1 MKKQNY
7 FIAVEGGEGTGK
19 STFVKLFA
27 EELRK
32 KGYEVITTREPGGTK
47 LGEKIRNLILENESP
62 YLVESMLFAAARQ
75 DHIIRVIEPALC
87 SENPTIVICDRYIL
101 SNQVYQGYIYNGV
114 EGAGLQMRLNEFC
127 GGVIK
132 PDLTFLLD
140 CDPQIGLNRIQ
151 KNSREKNRFDE
162 MALAQHKKVREG
174 FLRMLDH
181 GTGYVLDASGDDP
194 NFVVAAA
201 LDKFNEK
208 VKENTL

>member
-19 STFVKLFA
+19 STFVKLLA
-27 EELRK
+27 EELKK
-32 KGYEVITTREPGGTK
+32 KGYEVITTREPGGTE

-62 YLVESMLFAAARQ
+62 YLVESMLFAASRQ

-87 SENPTIVICDRYIL
+87 NEKPTIIICDRYIL
-101 SNQVYQGYIYNGV
+101 SNQVYQGYFYNGV
-114 EGAGLQMRLNEFC
+114 EGASQQMKLNEFC
-127 GGVIK
+127 GGIIK

-162 MALAQHKKVREG
+162 MALTQHKKVREG

-181 GTGYVLDASGDDP
+181 EAGYVLDASGDDP
-194 NFVVAAA
+194 NVV
-201 LDKFNEK
+201 
-208 VKENTL
+208 VKEALVKFEKKEKESGL

>member
-1 MKKQNY
+1 MKKKNY

-19 STFVKLFA
+19 STFVKLLA
-27 EELRK
+27 EELKK
-32 KGYEVITTREPGGTK
+32 KGYEVITTREPGGTE

-87 SENPTIVICDRYIL
+87 SGKPTIVICDRYIL

-174 FLRMLDH
+174 FLRMLDLK
-181 GTGYVLDASGDDP
+181 TGYVLDASGDDP

-208 VKENTL
+208 EKENTL